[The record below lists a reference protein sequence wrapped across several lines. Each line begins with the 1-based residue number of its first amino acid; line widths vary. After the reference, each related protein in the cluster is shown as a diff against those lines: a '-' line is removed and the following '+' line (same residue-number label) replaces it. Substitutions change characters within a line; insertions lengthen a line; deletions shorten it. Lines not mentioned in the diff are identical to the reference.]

1 MNKSII
7 ILKREYLTRV
17 RKKSFV
23 ILTLLVPFLFGAITI
38 LPAWLAM
45 QDDTEKRTI
54 AVCDES
60 GIFLGK
66 LENTEFTSFHFIPSE
81 EFASI
86 KNDIANSAFYALLFV
101 PSNIMETSSAEIFSD
116 RQVTMDV
123 KNMVA
128 GKLERVIE
136 ADKKKQVID
145 EVGIPDLEERLA
157 ATRTNIKLST
167 IKVNEKGDSVKSST
181 EIAMIAGYVAGFI
194 IYMFVF
200 FYGTMVMRGVMEE
213 KTSRIVEVIVSS
225 VKPTQLMFGKIVGIG
240 LVGLTQ
246 LLFWVIILTV
256 IMTGAQAFT
265 GTGEVMQQSQNLM
278 TSPANGGDQNIV
290 LEATEMIRNLNL
302 PLIFGAFLFYFLG
315 GFLLYSSL
323 MGAVG
328 AAVNNEEDTQQLMLP
343 VTIPLIFSIIVLF
356 PIIKNPEGSLAF
368 WASVIPF
375 TSPVVMMARIPFG
388 VPGWELFFSMAV
400 LVLSIWGTI
409 WIAGKIYRTGILLY
423 GKKVNL
429 KEILKWITYKN

>member
-1 MNKSII
+1 MNKSIL

-23 ILTLLVPFLFGAITI
+23 ILTLLVPFLFAAITI

-81 EFASI
+81 EFASM

-101 PSNIMETSSAEIFSD
+101 PSNMMETNSAEMFSD
-116 RQVTMDV
+116 RQVTMDI

-128 GKLERVIE
+128 EKLEKVVE
-136 ADKKKQVID
+136 ADKKKQIID
-145 EVGIPDLEERLA
+145 QVGIPDLEERLA

-181 EIAMIAGYVAGFI
+181 EIAMAAGYVAGFI

-200 FYGTMVMRGVMEE
+200 IYGTMVMRGVMEE

-256 IMTGAQAFT
+256 IMTGVQAFT
-265 GTGEVMQQSQNLM
+265 GAGEVMQQSQNLM
-278 TSPANGGDQNIV
+278 ASPVNGGDQNIV
-290 LEATEMIRNLNL
+290 LEVTEMIRNLNL
-302 PLIFGAFLFYFLG
+302 PLILGTFLFYFLG

-328 AAVNNEEDTQQLMLP
+328 AAVDNEEETQQLMLP
-343 VTIPLIFSIIVLF
+343 VTIPLIFSIIILF

-368 WASVIPF
+368 WGSVIPF
-375 TSPVVMMARIPFG
+375 TSPVIMMARIPFG
-388 VPGWELFFSMAV
+388 VPVWELLLSMAV

-409 WIAGKIYRTGILLY
+409 WVAGKIYRTGILLY
-423 GKKVNL
+423 GKKVNF